1 MKNQKVIIKFDTVCE
16 RNDERYPLRRIEGY
30 ATPDSIIRLLDIADL
45 DANPREAK
53 RGDVTDGIMESL
65 GRGDG
70 LFQFKS
76 KGLLISAGEAR
87 PLERKRYELH
97 FREPAF
103 EGILDGGHN
112 TLALALFILQE
123 TLGEDSTELKR
134 VKRWEDLAGVW
145 KAHRSEIG
153 EIQDAL
159 DFLIPVEVIYPHE
172 GKKGQDQFE
181 DAILEIAQA
190 RNNNAELTVETKAH
204 KAGYY
209 EDIKAAIDPKLA
221 EVVEWKA
228 GESGRIKVRDLVALA
243 WIPLTVL
250 RENLKP
256 KDDFNRVQIYSSKGA
271 CSAAFNDLVVLPGVS
286 KEDRGSIRVL
296 THPGVKSA
304 LSLLRDL
311 PELYDLIY
319 ARFPDAYNNSSQ
331 GFGKIGPVRMYVP
344 GKKGSKYLRSMA
356 KTKFYQREVEYD
368 YPDGFIMPL
377 VVGLCALME
386 DKDGE
391 IHWKVDPRA
400 FIHNHLNEVVS
411 SYYSAIQ
418 MADYDPQKVGKAPA
432 AYNLAESAF
441 RLMVDRG
448 AVR

>member
-1 MKNQKVIIKFDTVCE
+1 MKNQKVIIKFDTACE
-16 RNDERYPLRRIEGY
+16 RNDDRYPLRRIEGY

-45 DANPREAK
+45 EANPREAK
-53 RGDVTDGIMESL
+53 RGEVTDEIMESL
-65 GRGDG
+65 GRRDG

-76 KGLLISAGEAR
+76 KGLLISAGDVR

-112 TLALALFILQE
+112 TLAIALFILQE
-123 TLGEDSTELKR
+123 TLGDESTELKK
-134 VKRWEDLAGVW
+134 VKRWEDLAGIW
-145 KAHRSEIG
+145 KAYRSDIG

-181 DAILEIAQA
+181 AAILEIAQA
-190 RNNNAELTVETKAH
+190 RNNNAELTVETKAN

-209 EDIKAAIDPKLA
+209 DDIKAAIDPKLVEA
-221 EVVEWKA
+221 VEWKS
-228 GESGRIKVRDLVALA
+228 GDGGRIKVRDLVALA

-250 RENLKP
+250 QQRMKP

-271 CSAAFNDLVVLPGVS
+271 CSSAFNDLVEMPEVS
-286 KEDRGSIRVL
+286 ASTRGGIRSLIHV
-296 THPGVKSA
+296 GVKSA
-304 LSLLRDL
+304 LTLLRDL

-319 ARFPDAYNNSSQ
+319 ARFPEAYNTSSQ
-331 GFGKIGPVRMYVP
+331 GFGRISAVRMYVS

-356 KTKFYQREVEYD
+356 KTKFYQRQIEYD

-377 VVGLCALME
+377 VVGLRALME
-386 DKDGE
+386 ERDGQVR
-391 IHWKVDPRA
+391 WKVDPRS
-400 FIHNHLNEVVS
+400 FINEHLNEVVS

-418 MADYDPQKVGKAPA
+418 MADYDPQKVGKAMA

-448 AVR
+448 SVR